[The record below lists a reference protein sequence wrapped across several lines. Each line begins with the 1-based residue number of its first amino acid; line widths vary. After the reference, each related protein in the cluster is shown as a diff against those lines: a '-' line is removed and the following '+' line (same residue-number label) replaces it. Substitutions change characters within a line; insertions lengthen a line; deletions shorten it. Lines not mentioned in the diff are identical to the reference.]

1 VLPRQRVRT
10 RNALATIGVTHHS
23 VCYQPM
29 VATMRR
35 TWLAVLLLA
44 LGIAGCATVQPA
56 PITGEGQ
63 PTPSPPASLLPTA
76 VGASVP
82 LAPPLPTLEPIETE
96 AAAARLQ
103 AELLQQVHDL
113 VRQSPAS
120 VQRWITLARAM
131 LAAHGTP
138 IDRAQVLVVVDR
150 NPLVQQLVLI
160 VAQPDAAWVV
170 LGGTHVSTGQP
181 NRHGY
186 YITPTG
192 VFLHDGSIL
201 DYRAQGT
208 FNENHIRGL
217 GVKGMRIWDFGWQ
230 WADKGW
236 LHTGERGQIRLLMHA
251 TDPAYLARRIGRPA
265 SEGCVRVPADMNR
278 FMDHHGVLDTDYQQV
293 APYVAAYRAIL
304 PDNAD
309 PTPLAGDTLVVIDS
323 SE

>member
-1 VLPRQRVRT
+1 
-10 RNALATIGVTHHS
+10 
-23 VCYQPM
+23 
-29 VATMRR
+29 
-35 TWLAVLLLA
+35 
-44 LGIAGCATVQPA
+44 
-56 PITGEGQ
+56 
-63 PTPSPPASLLPTA
+63 
-76 VGASVP
+76 VP
-82 LAPPLPTLEPIETE
+82 LAPPLPTLDPIETE

-103 AELLQQVHDL
+103 AELLQQVQDP

-138 IDRAQVLVVVDR
+138 IGRAQVLVVVDR
-150 NPLVQQLVLI
+150 NPLVQQLALI
-160 VAQPDAAWVV
+160 VAQPDAAWVM

-186 YITPTG
+186 YMTPTG
-192 VFLHDGSIL
+192 VFLHDGSVL

-278 FMDHHGVLDTDYQQV
+278 FMDRHGVLDADYQQM
-293 APYVAAYRAIL
+293 ATYDAAYRAIL
-304 PDNAD
+304 SDNAD
-309 PTPLAGDTLVVIDS
+309 PTPLAGDTLVVVDS
-323 SE
+323 SEE

>member
-1 VLPRQRVRT
+1 
-10 RNALATIGVTHHS
+10 
-23 VCYQPM
+23 M
-29 VATMRR
+29 
-35 TWLAVLLLA
+35 
-44 LGIAGCATVQPA
+44 
-56 PITGEGQ
+56 
-63 PTPSPPASLLPTA
+63 
-76 VGASVP
+76 P
-82 LAPPLPTLEPIETE
+82 LAPPLPTLDPIETE
-96 AAAARLQ
+96 AAAARLH
-103 AELLQQVHDL
+103 AELQQQVHDL
-113 VRQSPAS
+113 VHQSPAS

-138 IDRAQVLVVVDR
+138 IGRAQVLVVVDR
-150 NPLVQQLVLI
+150 NPLVQQLALI
-160 VAQPDAAWVV
+160 VAQPDAAWVM

-278 FMDHHGVLDTDYQQV
+278 FMDHHGVLDTDYLQV
-293 APYVAAYRAIL
+293 APSVAAYRAIL

-323 SE
+323 SEE

>member
-1 VLPRQRVRT
+1 LIPDATHPTIVLPLIAVE
-10 RNALATIGVTHHS
+10 ADHPIPAF
-23 VCYQPM
+23 
-29 VATMRR
+29 R

-44 LGIAGCATVQPA
+44 PGIAGCAVAQPA

-63 PTPSPPASLLPTA
+63 P
-76 VGASVP
+76 
-82 LAPPLPTLEPIETE
+82 
-96 AAAARLQ
+96 
-103 AELLQQVHDL
+103 
-113 VRQSPAS
+113 
-120 VQRWITLARAM
+120 
-131 LAAHGTP
+131 
-138 IDRAQVLVVVDR
+138 AQVLVVVDR
-150 NPLVQQLVLI
+150 NPLVQQLALI

-278 FMDHHGVLDTDYQQV
+278 FMDRHGVLDADYRQM
-293 APYVAAYRAIL
+293 ATYDAAYRAIL
-304 PDNAD
+304 SDNAD
-309 PTPLAGDTLVVIDS
+309 PTPLAGDTLVVVDS
-323 SE
+323 SEK